1 MQLSNEEININNIDS
16 IDSIDSKYWGK
27 HTWIFLNSIALT
39 YNNKYKTDYINF
51 LNQLQNILPCNKC
64 REHFKKNLLT
74 LKNSDLINKET
85 FLNWLIGVR
94 NSIYIEQKRPLIT
107 KKDTILE
114 IFYSDNTQNNKYYYI
129 IFLIII
135 MIIIIIIF
143 VYIKN

>member
-1 MQLSNEEININNIDS
+1 MQLINDEININNIDS

-39 YNNKYKTDYINF
+39 YNNKYKNDYVNF
-51 LNQLQNILPCNKC
+51 LKQLQNVLPCNKC

-74 LKNSDLINKET
+74 LTNSDLINKET

-94 NSIYIEQKRPLIT
+94 NSIYIEQKRPIIT

-114 IFYSDNTQNNKYYYI
+114 IFNSNRKYNNKYYYI
-129 IFLIII
+129 ISLSVVLV
-135 MIIIIIIF
+135 IIIIF
-143 VYIKN
+143 FLYLKN